1 MKKYKQASKNY
12 QESLQELSKISKGQ
26 KVKIIFERLQHFS
39 NKLKMKI
46 GMCAYYQGQVKK
58 AINYFQEQAQYYEK
72 FNPQNNKLQ
81 SKSIKCNF
89 YFAKAILA
97 IKEKE

>member
-12 QESLQELSKISKGQ
+12 QEALSELSKISKGQ
-26 KVKIIFERLQHFS
+26 KVKLIIERIQYFS

-72 FNPQNNKLQ
+72 FNPQNNKL
-81 SKSIKCNF
+81 
-89 YFAKAILA
+89 
-97 IKEKE
+97 